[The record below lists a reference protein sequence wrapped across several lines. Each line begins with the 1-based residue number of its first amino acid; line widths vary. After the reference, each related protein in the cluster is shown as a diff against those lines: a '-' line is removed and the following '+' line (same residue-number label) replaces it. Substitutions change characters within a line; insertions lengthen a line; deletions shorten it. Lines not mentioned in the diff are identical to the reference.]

1 MVTNCGALETR
12 GERNMADQPPE
23 ARRFRSAA
31 RHYLPGRQP
40 YASRLIRRVA
50 DLVGLGP
57 EARVLD
63 LGCGPGMLAG
73 AFAPFALAVVA
84 MDPEP
89 EMLRIAERVFAARNI
104 TYRQGGSEE
113 LPGDLGHFR
122 LVTMGRSFHWMD
134 RAETLRR
141 LDRMLVPGG
150 AVALFDARSATGP
163 AGTWGER
170 YAALVRSY
178 AGSDEERPHRRSPEW
193 LGHEFVLVDSP
204 FSSVEAISV
213 FEPHEVSAAMLID
226 RAFSRSSSAPE
237 RVGAAAEGLVRDI
250 EALVAAVAPDG
261 RLHELVVS
269 TALIARR
276 PEDIDA

>member
-1 MVTNCGALETR
+1 
-12 GERNMADQPPE
+12 MAEYPPE

-31 RHYLPGRQP
+31 RHYLSGRQP

-73 AFAPFALAVVA
+73 AFAPLAHAVVA
-84 MDPEP
+84 IDPEP
-89 EMLRIAERVFAARNI
+89 EMLRIAQHTFTARNI
-104 TYRQGGSEE
+104 TYRQGGSED
-113 LPGDLGHFR
+113 LPGDLGRFR

-150 AVALFDARSATGP
+150 AVALFDARDATRPSG
-163 AGTWGER
+163 GWEER
-170 YAALVRSY
+170 YAALIRSY
-178 AGSDEERPHRRSPEW
+178 AGSDEEHPRRRAPEW
-193 LGHEFVLVDSP
+193 LRHEFILLDSA
-204 FSSVEAISV
+204 FSSVEAVSV
-213 FEPHEVSAAMLID
+213 FEPREVTAAMLID

-237 RVGAAAEGLVRDI
+237 RLGAAADQLAHGI
-250 EALVAAVAPDG
+250 EALVAGVAADG
-261 RLHELVVS
+261 RLHEVVVS
-269 TALIARR
+269 TALIGRR
-276 PEDIDA
+276 PREVDA